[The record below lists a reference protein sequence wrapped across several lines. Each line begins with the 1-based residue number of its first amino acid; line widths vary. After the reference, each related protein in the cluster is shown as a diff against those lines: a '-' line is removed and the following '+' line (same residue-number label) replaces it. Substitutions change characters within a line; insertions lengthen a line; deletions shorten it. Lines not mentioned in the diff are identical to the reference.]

1 MFIQMKKRK
10 YTQTRR
16 AVQQQQTRT
25 QIVEAAMALH
35 EALGPAATSIKAV
48 AERAGVQ
55 RLTVYRHF
63 PDEASL
69 FHACTTHWLALHP
82 PPALSG
88 WAKINGPR
96 ERTHAALS
104 AFYRYYRQTRR
115 MWRSAYRD
123 VDQVEGLKKS
133 MAEFE
138 NYLQQVQGDLLAAW
152 QARGKQSEALS
163 VTLRHTL
170 RFNTWQSLHESG
182 LTDEQMS
189 DLVISCLLYTSP
201 SPRD

>member
-1 MFIQMKKRK
+1 MFTQMKKRK

-16 AVQQQQTRT
+16 AVQRQQTRT

-35 EALGPAATSIKAV
+35 EELGPAATSIKAV

-69 FHACTTHWLALHP
+69 FHACTTHWLTLHP
-82 PPALSG
+82 PPALSE
-88 WAKINGPR
+88 WVKISGPR
-96 ERTHAALS
+96 ERTHVALL
-104 AFYRYYRQTRR
+104 AFYRYYRQTRS

-123 VDQVEGLKKS
+123 VDKVEGLKKS
-133 MAEFE
+133 MTEFE
-138 NYLQQVQGDLLAAW
+138 NYLQQVRGDLLAAW

-189 DLVISCLLYTSP
+189 DLVISWLHGINHQAGE
-201 SPRD
+201 